1 MSNRL
6 LAARVPTSRPYGLRL
21 SWPGAQSANPP
32 ELMTGRFV
40 RLMRR
45 RDEFGW
51 GRANASRRTSN
62 DGCPVLM
69 ALEVVELGDTKEKAS
84 TCGRAQQAIRDLYG
98 ERSPS
103 VSARSVRPPSDDR
116 FWRYR
121 RLYPKTA
128 FSRFPPVHRADL
140 ERQQGVEGGQL
151 PSGQRSSQ
159 KGRSDVLATHFRSVR
174 SCEAGVW
181 REEVVRLSSA
191 FDSA

>member
-1 MSNRL
+1 MLVFRRVSSASRSASSARNGSLAATPCFFSASATRGERMSNRL

-69 ALEVVELGDTKEKAS
+69 ALEVVELGDTKEKAR
-84 TCGRAQQAIRDLYG
+84 TCGRVQQAIRDLYG

-128 FSRFPPVHRADL
+128 FSREADGWCRRIL
-140 ERQQGVEGGQL
+140 L
-151 PSGQRSSQ
+151 KNS
-159 KGRSDVLATHFRSVR
+159 
-174 SCEAGVW
+174 
-181 REEVVRLSSA
+181 
-191 FDSA
+191 

>member
-69 ALEVVELGDTKEKAS
+69 ALEVVELGDTKEKAR
-84 TCGRAQQAIRDLYG
+84 TCGRVQQAIRDLYG

-103 VSARSVRPPSDDR
+103 QPGLFVR
-116 FWRYR
+116 
-121 RLYPKTA
+121 
-128 FSRFPPVHRADL
+128 
-140 ERQQGVEGGQL
+140 
-151 PSGQRSSQ
+151 
-159 KGRSDVLATHFRSVR
+159 LATTGSGATDVFIRRPLSRAFETFEATSRVDVNRTLRFAALDASIGRIGGLQGSPREGPESV
-174 SCEAGVW
+174 SEPP
-181 REEVVRLSSA
+181 
-191 FDSA
+191 FDRGA

>member
-1 MSNRL
+1 MLVFRRVSSASRSASSARNGSLAATPCFFSASATRGERMSNRL

-69 ALEVVELGDTKEKAS
+69 ALEVVELATQRKKLVRVVA
-84 TCGRAQQAIRDLYG
+84 RNRRFAISMG
-98 ERSPS
+98 
-103 VSARSVRPPSDDR
+103 SARRRSQPGLFVR
-116 FWRYR
+116 
-121 RLYPKTA
+121 
-128 FSRFPPVHRADL
+128 
-140 ERQQGVEGGQL
+140 
-151 PSGQRSSQ
+151 
-159 KGRSDVLATHFRSVR
+159 LATTVSGATDVFIRR
-174 SCEAGVW
+174 P
-181 REEVVRLSSA
+181 LSRASRP
-191 FDSA
+191 FTGPILNGSKGSSLCGNTLI